1 MNCMKK
7 NLLEMVQVNVPDF
20 FILMKSEKWSS
31 YIAQEL
37 WFWPNLQITQKN
49 LHVFW
54 PISSK

>member
-20 FILMKSEKWSS
+20 FILMKSEKMKQLYSS
-31 YIAQEL
+31 RTLIL
-37 WFWPNLQITQKN
+37 TKFTNNTKN